1 MPTGLGRARY
11 LARRQTLQAR
21 VRQARI
27 RLVGRRLTHGFA
39 EQGMVKLTI
48 AECADNL
55 LVLL

>member
-1 MPTGLGRARY
+1 
-11 LARRQTLQAR
+11 LQAR
-21 VRQARI
+21 GRQARI
-27 RLVGRRLTHGFA
+27 RLVGRRLAHGFA

>member
-1 MPTGLGRARY
+1 M
-11 LARRQTLQAR
+11 QAR

-27 RLVGRRLTHGFA
+27 RLVCRRLTHGFA
-39 EQGMVKLTI
+39 DQGMVKLTI